1 MWPDPDRERIIAV
14 CEVLWDE
21 LVDSTHSFETW
32 ATTDYGVE
40 RSRYIVSG
48 LVWTPTKFASV
59 ARRLIEAAADDD

>member
-21 LVDSTHSFETW
+21 LVDSTHSFEDW
-32 ATTDYGVE
+32 ASADYGVE
-40 RSRYIVSG
+40 RSRYLVSG
-48 LVWTPTKFASV
+48 LVWTPTKFMSL

>member
-21 LVDSTHSFETW
+21 LVDSTHSFEDW
-32 ATTDYGVE
+32 ATADYGVE